1 MEESST
7 ELPQSQYNLQEYLSL
22 GYVYLIILGIIDEVI
37 YYNFLGVDIL
47 NYSSISDI
55 LIAPINTLLSDI
67 RVFIAVIVVMFLAYL
82 FYFKLMPALHK
93 KGKDQSW
100 YRKMVKDM
108 DKADAKFAAMQKRI
122 MLFMLL
128 YLSCLFLG
136 IRIGYGY
143 KTKDRIEKGDF
154 KLNHTLTL
162 NDNSS
167 KQVRIVGQNSLYVF
181 YVTKE
186 QREVAIMPISG
197 NIKEIRKSAK

>member
-67 RVFIAVIVVMFLAYL
+67 RVFIAVIVIMFLAYL
-82 FYFKLMPALHK
+82 FYFKLMPALHR

-143 KTKDRIEKGDF
+143 KTKDRIDKGDF

-197 NIKEIRKSAK
+197 NIKEIRKSPK

>member
-7 ELPQSQYNLQEYLSL
+7 ELPQHQYNLQEYLSL

-67 RVFIAVIVVMFLAYL
+67 RVFIAVIIIMLLAYL

-93 KGKDQSW
+93 KGKGQGW
-100 YRKMVKDM
+100 YQKIVKDM

-122 MLFMLL
+122 MLFMLV

-154 KLNHTLTL
+154 RLNHTLVL
-162 NDNSS
+162 SDNSS
-167 KQVRIVGQNSLYVF
+167 KQVRIIGQNSLYVF

-186 QREVAIMPISG
+186 QKEVAIMPISG
-197 NIKEIRKSAK
+197 NIKEIKKIAK

>member
-1 MEESST
+1 MEASST
-7 ELPQSQYNLQEYLSL
+7 ELPKSQYNLQEYLSL
-22 GYVYLIILGIIDEVI
+22 GYIYLVILGIIDEVI
-37 YYNFLGVDIL
+37 YYNFFGVDIL

-67 RVFIAVIVVMFLAYL
+67 RVFIAVIVIMFLAYL
-82 FYFKLMPALHK
+82 FYFKLMPALHR

-143 KTKDRIEKGDF
+143 KTKDRIDKGDF

-162 NDNSS
+162 NDNSA

-186 QREVAIMPISG
+186 QRQVAIMPISG

>member
-1 MEESST
+1 MEASST

-37 YYNFLGVDIL
+37 YYNFFGVDIL
-47 NYSSISDI
+47 NYSSISDV

-67 RVFIAVIVVMFLAYL
+67 RIFVVVIVFMSLAYL
-82 FYFKLMPALHK
+82 SYIKLLPALYK
-93 KGKDQSW
+93 KVKSKSW
-100 YRKMVKDM
+100 YQKMVKDL
-108 DKADAKFAAMQKRI
+108 DQADAKFAAMQRRT
-122 MLFMLL
+122 LL
-128 YLSCLFLG
+128 LMMVYLSCMFLG
-136 IRIGYGY
+136 LRIGYGY
-143 KTKDRIEKGDF
+143 KMKERIETGDF

-167 KQVRIVGQNSLYVF
+167 KQVRIIGQNSLYVF

-197 NIKEIRKSAK
+197 NIKEIRKSPK

>member
-1 MEESST
+1 MEASST
-7 ELPQSQYNLQEYLSL
+7 ELPKSQYNLQEYLSL

-67 RVFIAVIVVMFLAYL
+67 RVFIAVIIFMLLAYL

-143 KTKDRIEKGDF
+143 KTKNRIDKGDF
-154 KLNHTLTL
+154 KLNYTLML

-167 KQVRIVGQNSLYVF
+167 KQVRIIGQNSLYVF

-186 QREVAIMPISG
+186 QREVAIIPISG
-197 NIKEIRKSAK
+197 NIKEIRKSLK